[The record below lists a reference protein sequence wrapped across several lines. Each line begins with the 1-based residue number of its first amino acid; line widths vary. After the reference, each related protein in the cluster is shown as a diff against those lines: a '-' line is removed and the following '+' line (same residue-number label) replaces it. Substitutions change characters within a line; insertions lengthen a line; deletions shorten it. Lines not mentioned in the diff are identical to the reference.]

1 MVNNTLNNPPSYKE
15 LLILVAG
22 ATPQIITETIYAL
35 SQKHPPVYPDN
46 VYIITTTTG
55 RKRIEDT
62 LIKQG
67 ILKKLIREYNI
78 PPFEFGGDS
87 FIVVKDSAGI
97 ELDDIRDE
105 PHNEIMGN
113 LITSII
119 QEKSADNAVRLHC
132 SIAGGR
138 KTMSFY
144 MGAAMQ
150 LFGRPWDKLYHILVT
165 PEFETNPD
173 FFYKPK
179 KNRMIEGRLPD
190 GTVKRINT
198 KDAEIFLAELPFIRL
213 RDKLTIPLQGKG
225 FKELVTEGQKD
236 LDIATIQP
244 ELMIDLSSRLLI
256 IGGVQIKM
264 TPVHLITYTAFARQK
279 TDHCQQPERPYCLQ
293 CTDCFKGIVGFKR
306 GFSEDMIKDYSIL
319 YPLRTSGEWLN
330 KWSREA
336 ILSDTIR
343 QNISK
348 INSSIKTHL
357 NNDLLQSYY
366 KISSLGNYGDT
377 KYGIRVE
384 KGKIRIV

>member
-1 MVNNTLNNPPSYKE
+1 MLNNPPSYKE
-15 LLILVAG
+15 VLILVAG

-35 SQKHPPVYPDN
+35 SMKQPPVYPDA
-46 VYIITTTTG
+46 VYIITTMTG

-67 ILKKLIREYNI
+67 ILKKLMQEYSI
-78 PPFEFGGDS
+78 PPFEFDGDS

-105 PHNEIMGN
+105 SQNEVMGN

-119 QEKSADNAVRLHC
+119 QEKSAGNAVRLHC

-165 PEFETNPD
+165 PEFETNIY

-179 KNRMIEGRLPD
+179 KNRMIECRLPD
-190 GTVKRINT
+190 GKVNRINT

-225 FKELVTEGQKD
+225 FKELVDDGQRD
-236 LDIATIQP
+236 LDMATIQP
-244 ELMIDLSSRLLI
+244 ELIIDITSRQLI
-256 IGGVQIKM
+256 IGSVQIKM
-264 TPVHLITYTAFARQK
+264 TPVHLITYLAFARQK
-279 TDHCQQPERPYCLQ
+279 TDHCKRPEKPYCLE
-293 CTDCFKGIVGFKR
+293 CTDCFEGIVDFKKE
-306 GFSEDMIKDYSIL
+306 FSKDMIKDYSTL

-330 KWSREA
+330 KWSKET

-348 INSSIKTHL
+348 INRAIETHL
-357 NNDLLQSYY
+357 NNDLLQAYY
-366 KISSLGNYGDT
+366 KISSLKNYGGT
-377 KYGIRVE
+377 RYGIRVE

>member
-1 MVNNTLNNPPSYKE
+1 MPLNPPSYKE
-15 LLILVAG
+15 ILILVAG

-35 SQKHPPVYPDN
+35 SQKHPPVSPDDIF
-46 VYIITTTTG
+46 IITTTTG
-55 RKRIEDT
+55 RKRIEET

-67 ILKKLIREYNI
+67 ILKKLIQEYNI
-78 PPFEFGGDS
+78 PPFEFGRDS

-97 ELDDIRDE
+97 ELEDIRDE
-105 PHNEIMGN
+105 LQNEVMGN

-119 QEKSADNAVRLHC
+119 QEKSADNSVRLHC

-138 KTMSFY
+138 KTMTFY

-179 KNRMIEGRLPD
+179 KNRIIEGRLPD
-190 GTVKRINT
+190 GSVKRLNT

-264 TPVHLITYTAFARQK
+264 TPVHLITYTAFVHQK
-279 TDHCQQPERPYCLQ
+279 TDHCTRPERKYCLE
-293 CTDCFKGIVGFKR
+293 CTDCFKTIIDFKKD
-306 GFSEDMIKDYSIL
+306 FSEDIVSICCIASL
-319 YPLRTSGEWLN
+319 HIPKAKSKLTDNSHL
-330 KWSREA
+330 A
-336 ILSDTIR
+336 IL
-343 QNISK
+343 ISK
-348 INSSIKTHL
+348 NQITSA
-357 NNDLLQSYY
+357 
-366 KISSLGNYGDT
+366 
-377 KYGIRVE
+377 
-384 KGKIRIV
+384 

>member
-1 MVNNTLNNPPSYKE
+1 MIYNTINNPPSYTE
-15 LLILVAG
+15 VLILVAG

-35 SQKHPPVYPDN
+35 SQKNPPVYPDA

-62 LIKQG
+62 LIKLG
-67 ILKKLIREYNI
+67 ILKKLIQEYNI
-78 PPFEFGGDS
+78 PTFEFGRDS
-87 FIVVKDSAGI
+87 FIVVKGSTGI

-105 PHNEIMGN
+105 SQNEVMGN

-138 KTMSFY
+138 KTMTFY

-165 PEFETNPD
+165 PEFETNSD

-179 KNRMIEGRLPD
+179 KNRTIEGRLPD

-213 RDKLTIPLQGKG
+213 RDKLTIPLQGRG
-225 FKELVTEGQKD
+225 FKELVADGQRD

-244 ELMIDLSSRLLI
+244 ELMIDFSARLLI
-256 IGGVQIKM
+256 IGNVQIKM
-264 TPVHLITYTAFARQK
+264 TPVHLITYTAFVRQK
-279 TDHCQQPERPYCLQ
+279 TEHCKQPKRQYCLE
-293 CTDCFKGIVGFKR
+293 CTDCFKTIVDFKKD
-306 GFSEDMIKDYSIL
+306 FSEDIIIDYIIL
-319 YPLRTSGEWLN
+319 YPFRTSGEWLS
-330 KWSREA
+330 KWSKQT

-348 INSSIKTHL
+348 INSVIRNHL
-357 NNDLLQSYY
+357 NNDLLQSYF
-366 KISSLGNYGDT
+366 IITSLRKYGDT
-377 KYGIRVE
+377 KYGVRAE
-384 KGKIRIV
+384 KGKIMIV